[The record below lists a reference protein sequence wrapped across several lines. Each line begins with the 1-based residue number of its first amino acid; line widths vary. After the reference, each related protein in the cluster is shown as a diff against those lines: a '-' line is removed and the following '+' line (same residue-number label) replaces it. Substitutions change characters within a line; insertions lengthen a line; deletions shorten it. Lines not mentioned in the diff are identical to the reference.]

1 MAELAKI
8 NLNGTEYELKAKN
21 SDKLGGQTPDY
32 YINYN
37 NFTNTPTIGK
47 GTLTIQKNGSNVATF
62 GANSTSNVT
71 ANISVPTTLEGLSGN
86 LSTYRLY
93 EPSLVNGVTP
103 TSQGII
109 DITSADRL
117 AFLPA
122 DQIIIEQ
129 STDGGTTWVSA
140 GYNDTQKRQLFSGLE
155 NGNISIPRNSSGK
168 KSCNCMVRVTIT
180 GMKYNVPDGTAET
193 NKYNYWNSTYVKS
206 VERYFNP
213 NLCTLWL
220 NSNADRIQTTVLM
233 ATGANPNSWVTN
245 RVANGCSGWSGRST
259 ISLGGSVFG
268 GSTGQTGNYWN
279 YRFIFR
285 TQASDESFDD
295 SKLSTSYATT
305 AQNIY
310 GIRLYSSNAWTI
322 PSNMVRNGHL
332 YTWDIDQNATFP
344 SLVKAPSFYEGG
356 TALSSKYAAANHN
369 HNSSYLSLSGGNI
382 SGHIYLTGSNA
393 SSSTGNT
400 SQVVFGTA
408 NNQHIVLSANDKA
421 LIINP
426 TTSNTANQIVLYLN
440 KQSVFPSGITSNGTI
455 NASTLQENG
464 TSLVNKYLGINAK
477 AADSSKLNNQEASY
491 YATAASVTTNTNNI
505 ATNTSNINKII
516 NGGQAVN
523 SAVYDEQ
530 GNKIN
535 TTYATKT
542 EATTA
547 SKKTSS
553 ANSTSKLFLIGA
565 TSQSADASTTY
576 SNSKCYVGTDNC
588 LYSNSTKVLTSHAYR
603 PIQVNGSSLLT
614 SGDLATLNFQAGTN
628 ISLSGSGGTITINST
643 ASGGSGANSFAI
655 IEEEAY
661 LMCGSSSS
669 TATSFNF
676 YTGANEYMLEISVG
690 SQNTNMVIG
699 AITYNVSNTILIHTI
714 ADDYWGYTSFIY
726 NSNGT
731 VSFVHHNSAIIKFY
745 DNGNGTGEVWI
756 TYLER

>member
-1 MAELAKI
+1 MSTFKPQYKDKNGAIKDLNIDYNSLANK
-8 NLNGTEYELKAKN
+8 
-21 SDKLGGQTPDY
+21 
-32 YINYN
+32 
-37 NFTNTPTIGK
+37 PTIGS

-122 DQIIIEQ
+122 DQIIIEK

-155 NGNISIPRNSSGK
+155 NGSVYIPVNSSGK
-168 KSCNCMVRVTIT
+168 KSCNCMLRVTIT

-206 VERYFNP
+206 GERYFNP

-220 NSNADRIQTTVLM
+220 TSNADRIQTTVLM
-233 ATGANPNSWVTN
+233 ATGANPNNWVTN
-245 RVANGCSGWSGRST
+245 KVVNGCSGWSGRST
-259 ISLGGSVFG
+259 ISLGGSAFG

-285 TQASDESFDD
+285 TQAIDGSFDD
-295 SKLSTSYATT
+295 SKLSTSYATSI
-305 AQNIY
+305 QYIY
-310 GIRLYSSNAWTI
+310 GIRLYSSSAWTI
-322 PSNMVRNGHL
+322 PANMVRNGHL

-344 SLVKAPSFYEGG
+344 SLVKAPIFYEGG
-356 TALSSKYAAANHN
+356 TPLSSK
-369 HNSSYLSLSGGNI
+369 YLSLSGGNM

-400 SQVVFGTA
+400 SQVVFGTV
-408 NNQHIVLSANDKA
+408 NNQHIALSANNKA

-440 KQSVFPSGITSNGTI
+440 QQSVFPSGITSNGTI
-455 NASTLQENG
+455 NAATLQENG
-464 TSLVNKYLGINAK
+464 TSLSSKYLGISAK
-477 AADSSKLNNQEASY
+477 AADSSKLNGQSASY
-491 YATAASVTTNTNNI
+491 YATASSITSVSEDIEGLRRELDDGSFIVRGANGDGDGNTI
-505 ATNTSNINKII
+505 S
-516 NGGQAVN
+516 
-523 SAVYDEQ
+523 
-530 GNKIN
+530 

-614 SGDLATLNFQAGTN
+614 SGSSTALNLKAGTN
-628 ISLSGSGGTITINST
+628 ISLSSSDGTVTINST
-643 ASGGSGANSFAI
+643 GSGGGGVTSSKIFEGAGDLSGYYTTTISSGGYKMLLFEVNVSDFDF
-655 IEEEAY
+655 Y
-661 LMCGSSSS
+661 LPVPTDYIKTGSKTLYLAAGNVYNGAMVIVEI
-669 TATSFNF
+669 TASNTNF
-676 YTGANEYMLEISVG
+676 SASVSNG
-690 SQNTNMVIG
+690 NMVI
-699 AITYNVSNTILIHTI
+699 YNVNVY
-714 ADDYWGYTSFIY
+714 AY
-726 NSNGT
+726 
-731 VSFVHHNSAIIKFY
+731 K
-745 DNGNGTGEVWI
+745 
-756 TYLER
+756 

>member
-1 MAELAKI
+1 MSTFKPQYKDKNGVVRDLNIDYNSLA
-8 NLNGTEYELKAKN
+8 
-21 SDKLGGQTPDY
+21 
-32 YINYN
+32 
-37 NFTNTPTIGK
+37 NTPTIGK

-122 DQIIIEQ
+122 DQIIIEK
-129 STDGGTTWVSA
+129 STDGGTTWVSS

-155 NGNISIPRNSSGK
+155 NGNISIPVNSSGK
-168 KSCNCMVRVTIT
+168 KSCNCMLRVTIT
-180 GMKYNVPDGTAET
+180 GMKYNVPSGTAET

-206 VERYFNP
+206 GERYFNP

-220 NSNADRIQTTVLM
+220 NSNADRIQTTILM

-285 TQASDESFDD
+285 TQAIDGSFDD
-295 SKLSTSYATT
+295 SKLSTSYATSI
-305 AQNIY
+305 QNIY
-310 GIRLYSSNAWTI
+310 GIRLYSSNAWTV

-369 HNSSYLSLSGGNI
+369 HNSSYLPLSGGNI

-440 KQSVFPSGITSNGTI
+440 QQSVFPSGITSNGTI

-464 TSLVNKYLGINAK
+464 TSLVNKYLGKTAT
-477 AADSSKLNNQEASY
+477 AANSNKLNNQEASY
-491 YATAASVTTNTNNI
+491 YATASSVTSVSEDIEGLRRELDDGSFIVRGANGDGDGNTI
-505 ATNTSNINKII
+505 S
-516 NGGQAVN
+516 
-523 SAVYDEQ
+523 
-530 GNKIN
+530 

-565 TSQSADASTTY
+565 TSQSANASTTY

-614 SGDLATLNFQAGTN
+614 SGSSTALNLKAGTN
-628 ISLSGSGGTITINST
+628 ISLSGSGGTVTINST
-643 ASGGSGANSFAI
+643 ASGGGMTSDKIFEGAGDSSGYYTTTLTSGNYKMLLFEVNVSDFDFYLVVPTNYIKTASASFHFTVGNVYNGGMGI
-655 IEEEAY
+655 VVV
-661 LMCGSSSS
+661 
-669 TATSFNF
+669 TAS
-676 YTGANEYMLEISVG
+676 
-690 SQNTNMVIG
+690 NTNFSASVSSGSIVI
-699 AITYNVSNTILIHTI
+699 YNVNVF
-714 ADDYWGYTSFIY
+714 AY
-726 NSNGT
+726 
-731 VSFVHHNSAIIKFY
+731 K
-745 DNGNGTGEVWI
+745 
-756 TYLER
+756 

>member
-1 MAELAKI
+1 MSTFKPQYKDKNGVVRDLNIDYNSLA
-8 NLNGTEYELKAKN
+8 
-21 SDKLGGQTPDY
+21 
-32 YINYN
+32 
-37 NFTNTPTIGK
+37 NTPTIGK

-122 DQIIIEQ
+122 DQIIIEK
-129 STDGGTTWVSA
+129 STDGGTTWVSS

-155 NGNISIPRNSSGK
+155 NGNISIPVNSSGK
-168 KSCNCMVRVTIT
+168 KSCNCMLRVTIT
-180 GMKYNVPDGTAET
+180 GMKYNVPSGTAET

-206 VERYFNP
+206 GERYFNP

-220 NSNADRIQTTVLM
+220 NSNADRIQTTILM

-285 TQASDESFDD
+285 TQAIDGSFDD
-295 SKLSTSYATT
+295 SKLSTSYATSI
-305 AQNIY
+305 QNIY
-310 GIRLYSSNAWTI
+310 GIRLYSSNAWTV

-369 HNSSYLSLSGGNI
+369 HNSSYLPLSGGNI

-440 KQSVFPSGITSNGTI
+440 QQSVFPSGITSNGTI

-464 TSLVNKYLGINAK
+464 TSLVNKYLGKTAT
-477 AADSSKLNNQEASY
+477 AANSNKLNNQEASY
-491 YATAASVTTNTNNI
+491 YATASSVTSVSEDIEGLRRELDDGSFIVRGANGDGDGNTI
-505 ATNTSNINKII
+505 S
-516 NGGQAVN
+516 
-523 SAVYDEQ
+523 
-530 GNKIN
+530 

-565 TSQSADASTTY
+565 TSQSANASTTY

-614 SGDLATLNFQAGTN
+614 SGSSTALNLQAGTN
-628 ISLSGSGGTITINST
+628 ISLSTSGGTVTINST
-643 ASGGSGANSFAI
+643 ASGGGMASDKIFEGAGDSSGYYTTTLTSGNYKMLLFEVNVSDFDFYLVVPTNYIKTASASFHFTVGNVYNGGMGI
-655 IEEEAY
+655 VVV
-661 LMCGSSSS
+661 
-669 TATSFNF
+669 TAS
-676 YTGANEYMLEISVG
+676 
-690 SQNTNMVIG
+690 NTNFSASVSSGSIVI
-699 AITYNVSNTILIHTI
+699 YNVNVF
-714 ADDYWGYTSFIY
+714 AY
-726 NSNGT
+726 
-731 VSFVHHNSAIIKFY
+731 K
-745 DNGNGTGEVWI
+745 
-756 TYLER
+756 

>member
-1 MAELAKI
+1 MSTFKPQYKDKNGVVRDLNIDYNSLANKPPI
-8 NLNGTEYELKAKN
+8 
-21 SDKLGGQTPDY
+21 GQ
-32 YINYN
+32 
-37 NFTNTPTIGK
+37 

-71 ANISVPTTLEGLSGN
+71 ANISVPTTIEGLSGN
-86 LSTYRLY
+86 LSTNRLY
-93 EPSLVNGVTP
+93 EQSLVNGVTP

-122 DQIIIEQ
+122 NQIIIEQ

-155 NGNISIPRNSSGK
+155 NGNLTIPRNSSGK

-206 VERYFNP
+206 GERYFNP

-233 ATGANPNSWVTN
+233 ATGANPNNWITN

-259 ISLGGSVFG
+259 ISLGGSNFG

-285 TQASDESFDD
+285 TQAIDGSFDD
-295 SKLSTSYATT
+295 SKLSTSYSTHS
-305 AQNIY
+305 QNIY

-356 TALSSKYAAANHN
+356 TALSSKYQAKGSYAAANHN
-369 HNSSYLSLSGGNI
+369 HDSSYLSLSGGNI

-400 SQVVFGTA
+400 SQVVFGTV

-421 LIINP
+421 LVINP

-440 KQSVFPSGITSNGTI
+440 QQSVFPSGITSNGTI

-464 TSLVNKYLGINAK
+464 TPLVNKYLGINDK
-477 AADSSKLNNQEASY
+477 AANSNKLNGQLASY
-491 YATAASVTTNTNNI
+491 YATAASVSSVSEDIEGLRRELDDGSFIVRGANGDGDGNTI
-505 ATNTSNINKII
+505 S
-516 NGGQAVN
+516 
-523 SAVYDEQ
+523 
-530 GNKIN
+530 

-565 TSQSADASTTY
+565 TTQSADASTTY

-588 LYSNSTKVLTSHAYR
+588 LYSNSIKVLTSHAYR
-603 PIQVNGSSLLT
+603 PIQVDGTEILSTSSDT
-614 SGDLATLNFQAGTN
+614 ALNLKAGTN
-628 ISLSGSGGTITINST
+628 ISLQRTGSTITINST
-643 ASGGSGANSFAI
+643 ASS
-655 IEEEAY
+655 
-661 LMCGSSSS
+661 GSSGGMTRSQLFQG
-669 TATSFNF
+669 AGETSGPYWSDEGTTTISANDYKMLLFEINVNDVDFCLSIPTDVIIYGSKYF
-676 YTGANEYMLEISVG
+676 YLAAG
-690 SQNTNMVIG
+690 NTNNG
-699 AITYNVSNTILIHTI
+699 AMGIVQVMAGNTNFSVSVSSGNITVWNVNVF
-714 ADDYWGYTSFIY
+714 AY
-726 NSNGT
+726 
-731 VSFVHHNSAIIKFY
+731 K
-745 DNGNGTGEVWI
+745 
-756 TYLER
+756 

>member
-1 MAELAKI
+1 MSTFKPQYKDKNGVVRDLNIDYNSLANK
-8 NLNGTEYELKAKN
+8 
-21 SDKLGGQTPDY
+21 
-32 YINYN
+32 
-37 NFTNTPTIGK
+37 PTIGS

-71 ANISVPTTLEGLSGN
+71 ANISVPTTIEGLSGN

-180 GMKYNVPDGTAET
+180 GMKYNVPSGTAET

-206 VERYFNP
+206 GERYFNP

-220 NSNADRIQTTVLM
+220 NSNDDRIQTTVLM

-285 TQASDESFDD
+285 TQAIDGSFDD
-295 SKLSTSYATT
+295 SKLSTSYATSI
-305 AQNIY
+305 QNIY
-310 GIRLYSSNAWTI
+310 GIRLYSSNAWTV

-356 TALSSKYAAANHN
+356 MALSSKYAAVSHN
-369 HNSSYLSLSGGNI
+369 HNSSYLPLSGGNI

-440 KQSVFPSGITSNGTI
+440 QQSVFPSGITSNGTI
-455 NASTLQENG
+455 NAYTLQENG
-464 TSLVNKYLGINAK
+464 TALSNKYLGKTAT
-477 AADSSKLNNQEASY
+477 AADSSKLNGQSASY
-491 YATAASVTTNTNNI
+491 YATASSVTSVSEDIEGLRRELDDGSFIVRGANGDGDGNTI
-505 ATNTSNINKII
+505 S
-516 NGGQAVN
+516 
-523 SAVYDEQ
+523 
-530 GNKIN
+530 

-565 TSQSADASTTY
+565 TSQSSEASTTY
-576 SNSKCYVGTDNC
+576 SNSKCYVGTDDC

-603 PIQVNGSSLLT
+603 PIQVNGSTILT
-614 SGDLATLNFQAGTN
+614 SGSSSVLNLQAGTN
-628 ISLSGSGGTITINST
+628 ISLSNSNGTVTINST
-643 ASGGSGANSFAI
+643 ASGGGMTSTQIFQGAGDLSGYYTTTISSGGYKMLLFEVNVNDVDF
-655 IEEEAY
+655 Y
-661 LMCGSSSS
+661 LTIPTDYIKTASKGFYFTVGNVYNGSMGIVSI
-669 TATSFNF
+669 TAS
-676 YTGANEYMLEISVG
+676 
-690 SQNTNMVIG
+690 NTNFS
-699 AITYNVSNTILIHTI
+699 ASVSNGNIILWNVNVF
-714 ADDYWGYTSFIY
+714 AY
-726 NSNGT
+726 
-731 VSFVHHNSAIIKFY
+731 K
-745 DNGNGTGEVWI
+745 
-756 TYLER
+756 